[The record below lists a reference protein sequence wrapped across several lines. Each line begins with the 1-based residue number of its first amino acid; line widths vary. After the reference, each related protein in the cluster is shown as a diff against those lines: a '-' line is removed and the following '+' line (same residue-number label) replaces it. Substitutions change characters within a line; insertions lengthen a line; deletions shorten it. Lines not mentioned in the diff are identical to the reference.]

1 MSTGVQETLR
11 ISTPEGVSLELPLA
25 GLGSRFV
32 AVLVDC
38 LLQGLAFT
46 ALIVALVVSDTR
58 GYAAWASMAA
68 GIFALLFVYPVAF
81 ELGAGG
87 RTPGKRWSNLRV
99 VCDDGSPVTFRGSAL
114 RNVLRLVD
122 ILPAVYLV
130 GTIAIFA
137 TRNNQR
143 LGDLAAGTLVVREP
157 RSAEIRAHAAA
168 PVEPAESGELPAWDV
183 SGLRDAEL
191 VALRRFL
198 ERRAALDAVPRNLLA
213 RDLADRLR
221 PRVGGV
227 GADLAPERF
236 LELIA
241 ALRRIRT

>member
-1 MSTGVQETLR
+1 MTTGVQETMR
-11 ISTPEGVSLELPLA
+11 IATPEGVSLELSLA

-32 AVLVDC
+32 ALLADTF
-38 LLQGLAFT
+38 LQG
-46 ALIVALVVSDTR
+46 VALALVIVGLVVTDADR
-58 GYAAWASMAA
+58 FAFGAVVAVA
-68 GIFALLFVYPVAF
+68 IFALLFVYPMAF
-81 ELGAGG
+81 ELAAGG
-87 RTPGKRWSNLRV
+87 RTPGKRWSSLRV
-99 VCDDGSPVTFRGSAL
+99 VCDDGSPLTFRSSAL

-122 ILPAVYLV
+122 ILPGLYLV
-130 GTIAIFA
+130 GAIAIFA
-137 TRNNQR
+137 TRANQR

-157 RSAEIRAHAAA
+157 RSAAVVAQASR
-168 PVEPAESGELPAWDV
+168 PVEPAEPGELPAWDV

-198 ERRAALDAVPRNLLA
+198 ERRSALDAVPRNLLA

-221 PRVGGV
+221 PSIGGV
-227 GADLAPERF
+227 GSDLTPERF